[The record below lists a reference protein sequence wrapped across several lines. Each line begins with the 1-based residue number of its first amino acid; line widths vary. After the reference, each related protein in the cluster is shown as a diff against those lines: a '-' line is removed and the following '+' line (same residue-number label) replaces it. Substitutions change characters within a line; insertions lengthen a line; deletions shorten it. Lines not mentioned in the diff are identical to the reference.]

1 MLFGSFTFS
10 ISKREEV
17 MNTKTG
23 KLLLMAALALTAP
36 AMAAQPGQVQYSAD
50 THMETSDGVMN
61 GTVYVAPG
69 MERRE
74 FVQDGEK
81 QIMIMR
87 HDKKILWMLM
97 PEDQA
102 YLEMALGQGGGRK
115 DDVSAY
121 KITHTKVGTETVN
134 GVKTTKSKIIM
145 IGPRGDKL
153 GGFYWTTKEGIV
165 VKIDAIAVDKK
176 SKERLKMELTNLKV
190 GKQQA
195 SVFEIPAGYSKMD
208 MGMGGIG
215 KMMMGGGGGAS
226 QPAAQPQSQ
235 SQPQQAEPKKGGFSL
250 KNALDLLK

>member
-1 MLFGSFTFS
+1 
-10 ISKREEV
+10 

-23 KLLLMAALALTAP
+23 KWLLTAALALTAP
-36 AMAAQPGQVQYSAD
+36 AMAAQPSQAQYSAD
-50 THMETSDGVMN
+50 THMETSDGVMD
-61 GTVYVAPG
+61 GKVYVAPG

-74 FVQDGEK
+74 FIQDGEK
-81 QIMIMR
+81 QILIMR
-87 HDKKILWMLM
+87 HDKKVMWMLM

-102 YLEMALGQGGGRK
+102 YLETALGQGSARK

-121 KITHTKVGTETVN
+121 KFTHTKVGSETIN
-134 GVKTTKSKIIM
+134 GIKTTKSKIIM
-145 IGPRGDKL
+145 IGPRGDKM

-176 SKERLKMELTNLKV
+176 SRERMKMELTNLKV

-195 SVFEIPAGYSKMD
+195 SVFEIPAGYTKMD

-215 KMMMGGGGGAS
+215 KMMMGGGGGGAR
-226 QPAAQPQSQ
+226 PTAQPQSQPQ